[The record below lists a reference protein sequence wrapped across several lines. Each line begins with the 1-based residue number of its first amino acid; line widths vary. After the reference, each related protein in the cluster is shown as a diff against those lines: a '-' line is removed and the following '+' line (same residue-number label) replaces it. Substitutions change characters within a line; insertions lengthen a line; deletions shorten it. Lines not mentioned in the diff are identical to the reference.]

1 MVILRP
7 TRKLFRHLSPSAEP
21 AVPSDTALGDWFV
34 TRLVVD
40 RRPLLL
46 LVSSK
51 SLLAVLVPA
60 RNVHALPDELP
71 AVIGARLRRLGVHEE
86 FIRAE
91 VAAMTPVIIAP
102 TNDRSVMGTVV
113 DFVKDIPYS
122 LEINGWDD
130 TTLPFVEARLAETP
144 CHAARRFEEVIFPE
158 QDAPR
163 LLEEM
168 WHAA

>member
-1 MVILRP
+1 MP
-7 TRKLFRHLSPSAEP
+7 PSAEP
-21 AVPSDTALGDWFV
+21 AKPSDTALGDWFV

-60 RNVHALPDELP
+60 RNVRALPDELA
-71 AVIGARLRRLGVHEE
+71 AVIGGRLRRLAVREE
-86 FIRAE
+86 LIREE
-91 VAAMTPVIIAP
+91 VAAMTPVVIAP
-102 TNDRSVMGTVV
+102 TNDRSVTGRVV
-113 DFVKDIPYS
+113 DCVKDIPYS
-122 LEINGWDD
+122 LEISGCDD
-130 TTLPFVEARLAETP
+130 TTRPFVEARLAETP

-163 LLEEM
+163 LLAEM